1 MGSETLQ
8 AFVFFDRDFS
18 GMVLLEPVTDEN
30 Q

>member
-8 AFVFFDRDFS
+8 AFVFFDWGFS